1 MKKGWLVALLLCG
14 GVLQH
19 AVSAPLPQL
28 GTKFKPLPKGDGRK
42 TVEAACLPCHSSDML
57 SQQRL
62 TEKQWTAE
70 VDKMIRWGAVVAD
83 AAMDLL
89 AVDELEI
96 CPWALR
102 EGVILRRLDQLA

>member
-1 MKKGWLVALLLCG
+1 MKKGMLIALLLCG

-19 AVSAPLPQL
+19 AVSAELPRI
-28 GTKFKPLPKGDGRK
+28 GTKFKPLPKGDGVK

-57 SQQRL
+57 AQQRL

-83 AAMDLL
+83 ADKAKLVLYLSKNLGPDNKFTPTR
-89 AVDELEI
+89 VR
-96 CPWALR
+96 P
-102 EGVILRRLDQLA
+102 